1 MSDQQ
6 INELE
11 NRIFKLE
18 QGLIASSFRGD
29 IAYKAIAAISLLLK
43 DNDQLQKVIID
54 VVSSFSIKPD
64 TDEMSR
70 GLFEAEKKHAI
81 SVLLSVERESAT

>member
-29 IAYKAIAAISLLLK
+29 IVYKAIAAISLLLR

-54 VVSSFSIKPD
+54 VVSSSSIKPD

-70 GLFEAEKKHAI
+70 DLFEAEKKHAI
-81 SVLLSVERESAT
+81 SVLLSVDRESAT

>member
-6 INELE
+6 INKLE

-18 QGLIASSFRGD
+18 QELIASSFRGD
-29 IAYKAIAAISLLLK
+29 IAYKTISAFSLLLR

-54 VVSSFSIKPD
+54 VVSSFSIEPD
-64 TDEMSR
+64 ANETIKI
-70 GLFEAEKKHAI
+70 LFEAEKKHAI
-81 SVLLSVERESAT
+81 SVLLSVDRKSVV